1 MVPHQYVSLHR
12 PQASHPELIMHAPKP
27 LALLTSAIFVG
38 IAGCHHS
45 QPEVAPAPVTQSS
58 APAPS
63 GPSASDTRGDSLAN
77 AERDRNAREEAARA
91 VAAAR
96 AALLQKVYFDFDVS
110 EIRADQQPVV
120 DAKVPVLSANT
131 DVRIRV
137 AGHADERGS
146 AEYNMALGMRR
157 AAAVKRLLENR
168 GIDANRIDLVSYGE
182 ERPVCT
188 GHDED
193 CWRQNRRDEFEIIAG
208 DVRR

>member
-1 MVPHQYVSLHR
+1 MRVPKTAASLI
-12 PQASHPELIMHAPKP
+12 PV
-27 LALLTSAIFVG
+27 IFFVA
-38 IAGCHHS
+38 AGCHHA
-45 QPEVAPAPVTQSS
+45 QPEVAAAPVTQSS
-58 APAPS
+58 VRPPS

-77 AERDRNAREEAARA
+77 AERDRLARDEAARA

-110 EIRADQQPVV
+110 QIRTDQQPVV
-120 DAKVPVLSANT
+120 EAKVPAMSANS
-131 DVRIRV
+131 DIRIRI

-157 AAAVKRLLENR
+157 AATVKRFLENR
-168 GIDANRIDLVSYGE
+168 GVDSSRIDLVSYGE
-182 ERPVCT
+182 ERPVCA

-208 DVRR
+208 DVHR